1 MCCMCLSVSLRVS
14 LHPYDFQD
22 ALANFRPTWQE
33 EKKESLADAEYLK
46 FYEAGQ
52 LEGAIKCDK
61 YYLQK

>member
-1 MCCMCLSVSLRVS
+1 MLHVSVCLVACQFTPLQLSGRTGQ
-14 LHPYDFQD
+14 FQAD
-22 ALANFRPTWQE
+22 LTRRE
-33 EKKESLADAEYLK
+33 ESLADAEYLK